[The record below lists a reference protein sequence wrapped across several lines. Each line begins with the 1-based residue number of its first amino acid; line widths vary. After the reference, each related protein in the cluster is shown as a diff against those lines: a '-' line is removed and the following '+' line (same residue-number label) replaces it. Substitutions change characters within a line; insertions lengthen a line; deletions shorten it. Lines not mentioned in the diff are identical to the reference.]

1 MSHPR
6 LQRWTAALL
15 LAGPPLVAGCDAR
28 RGTSP
33 GNTPAATPSRDGEAQ
48 ALALLE
54 NQPDLAKCR
63 TALQQLDA
71 QDGAGSRP
79 ALSDAERAELT
90 ARLNLTPAEA
100 AELGQSTFSQV
111 DAAYLQ
117 ECLLVRA
124 GVRTLK
130 VDARPPLDRARVGFE
145 WACRMVY
152 VDDRTPWP
160 ANPWTTLEGG
170 SGIALSRAYVVLAVW
185 QQLGLDG
192 CLVGPP
198 ALKTTASYTV
208 TPTVLE
214 VRSSYAPVR
223 ACGVQVGS
231 DVFLFDPAAGRPLP
245 GPDAGGV
252 LTLAQAQKSPA
263 SATGFD
269 ADEVKSWRP
278 YIAPPLPGLSRRMEW
293 LEKRNPGGSE
303 VKLYIDLAA
312 RRGRAGGASPDVW
325 NPPGDTYSPSRI
337 LGRFESEEATGRV
350 NLALRDQHR
359 LAMTPLERL
368 PKTDLSGRALNEL
381 TGAFLSQFG
390 SLRYAPNTPRDLL
403 LRGQYS
409 EAMSALDDVKKTVD
423 FARSR
428 IEQDPTL
435 QKDFEHWTEQLQVLT
450 ARTLRPEPGD
460 PTGAQAQRALEQFR
474 NDRRNRDIE
483 RAFVLGHAA
492 LPLGAEVAF
501 LTAECVHERAE
512 RAQAE
517 KSDRARGLWR
527 NAAEWWQRFLD
538 ASAQANSPFP
548 AREPHAQN
556 LLARCQQFAG
566 KGP

>member
-1 MSHPR
+1 MSQPR
-6 LQRWTAALL
+6 LQRWTAAFL
-15 LAGPPLVAGCDAR
+15 LAGPLLGAGCDAR
-28 RGTSP
+28 HGTSA
-33 GNTPAATPSRDGEAQ
+33 GGTPTAAPPHDGEAQ

-54 NQPDLAKCR
+54 NHPDLAKCR

-79 ALSDAERAELT
+79 TFSDAERAELT
-90 ARLNLTPAEA
+90 ARFNLTPAEV

-130 VDARPPLDRARVGFE
+130 IDSRPPLDRARIAFE
-145 WACRMVY
+145 WTCRLVY
-152 VDDRTPWP
+152 LDDRTPWP

-208 TPTVLE
+208 TPTLLDI
-214 VRSSYAPVR
+214 RSSYGPVR

-231 DVFLFDPAAGRPLP
+231 DVFLFDPAAGRPLA
-245 GPDAGGV
+245 GPDAGGI
-252 LTLAQAQKSPA
+252 LTLAQARKNPA
-263 SATGFD
+263 PAKGFD

-278 YIAPPLPGLSRRMEW
+278 YLAPPLPGLSRRMEW
-293 LEKRNPGGSE
+293 LEKRNPGGSG
-303 VKLYIDLAA
+303 VKLYVDLAA
-312 RRGRAGGASPDVW
+312 RGERAGADTSEVW
-325 NPPGDTYSPSRI
+325 NPPGDTYSAPRI

-359 LAMTPLERL
+359 LAMTPLDQL
-368 PKTDLSGRALNEL
+368 PKTNLSGRALNEL
-381 TGAFLSQFG
+381 TGSFLSQFG

-409 EAMSALDDVKKTVD
+409 EAMSALADAKQTVD
-423 FARSR
+423 NARSR

-435 QKDFEHWTEQLQVLT
+435 QKDFERWTEQLQVLT

-474 NDRRNRDIE
+474 NDRRSRDIE
-483 RAFVLGHAA
+483 KAFVLGHAA
-492 LPLGAEVAF
+492 RPLGAEVAF

-517 KSDRARGLWR
+517 KSERAKGLWR

-538 ASAQANSPFP
+538 ASVQANSPFP
-548 AREPHAQN
+548 AREPHARN
-556 LLARCQQFAG
+556 LLARCQQFTG
-566 KGP
+566 KSQ